1 MMAADTT
8 SKFAEVLRESVHSS
22 AENQN
27 QFSFFYHAFS
37 LPLKIVDALMIT
49 LNETFH
55 KASNSNSYFV
65 FFVTKIS

>member
-27 QFSFFYHAFS
+27 QFSFFIMLS
-37 LPLKIVDALMIT
+37 LPLTIVGALMIT
-49 LNETFH
+49 
-55 KASNSNSYFV
+55 
-65 FFVTKIS
+65 

>member
-8 SKFAEVLRESVHSS
+8 SKFAEVLLESVHSS

-27 QFSFFYHAFS
+27 QFSFYYHAFF
-37 LPLKIVDALMIT
+37 LPLTIVDALMIT
-49 LNETFH
+49 LDATFH
-55 KASNSNSYFV
+55 RASF